1 MERLGLTGLIRE
13 LSTEVEIDEGLEGLL
28 GIKGNKTASCANR
41 LAVVFINQEL
51 MNEDKFST

>member
-28 GIKGNKTASCANR
+28 GIRAIKTASCANR